1 MEFKEKNK
9 SLSQTTALFDE
20 SAVASLLS
28 SYAEGLLVEEDLDL
42 YVTKDDNQE
51 EMIRLYHKME
61 KNYQYIYEKADD
73 VMLFYD
79 GMLETIDEVGG

>member
-1 MEFKEKNK
+1 M
-9 SLSQTTALFDE
+9 
-20 SAVASLLS
+20 
-28 SYAEGLLVEEDLDL
+28 EEDLDL

-51 EMIRLYHKME
+51 EMIRLYRKME

-73 VMLFYD
+73 VILFYD